1 MLRRSFHF
9 YDNFRLPGCTFIYAR
24 ELLPFILYVGTSLSL
39 VRQCLTHT
47 YLHLGL
53 SCYPLATIFF
63 PVMWSLNF
71 AYEGDDVPLSVW
83 IVMSIHMILRRF
95 GDFASM

>member
-9 YDNFRLPGCTFIYAR
+9 YDDFRLPSCTFIYAR
-24 ELLPFILYVGTSLSL
+24 ELLPFILYVGTLSL
-39 VRQCLTHT
+39 IRQCLTRSCP
-47 YLHLGL
+47 HLGL

-71 AYEGDDVPLSVW
+71 AYEGDGAPLSVW